1 MLSLC
6 LWGSVLGDGVEMTD
20 RPEMAETLHL
30 SPDLSVEGKPSQVAW
45 RGQEV
50 KETSKISG

>member
-1 MLSLC
+1 MLNVS
-6 LWGSVLGDGVEMTD
+6 VEMTD

-45 RGQEV
+45 RGQDV